1 MIGTGGMRLKEKRL
15 HGRGGQGVVKASQ
28 MVVKAAV
35 EGGLHGQFIPFFG
48 VERKGSPVFGY
59 LRLSTEEI
67 RRKTQIYEPDV
78 LVIMDDT
85 LVGLPQTYAGLKDGG
100 TVLINSTKPLSEL
113 GVPDC
118 AGVVA
123 EVDATGI
130 SERLFGQNLPNTAVL
145 GAFTKVVGIV
155 DRERLFAE
163 IEATFGA
170 ENRRAAELA
179 YESVSYLKGGEAGV

>member
-1 MIGTGGMRLKEKRL
+1 MKEIRL

-28 MVVKAAV
+28 MVVAAAV
-35 EGGLHGQFIPFFG
+35 KGGLRGQFIPFFG

-59 LRLSTEEI
+59 LRLSGEEI

-78 LVIMDDT
+78 IVVMDDT
-85 LVGLPQTYAGLKDGG
+85 LTAMPQTWAGLKPGG
-100 TVLINSTKPLSEL
+100 TVLINSRKPLTEL

-118 AGVVA
+118 AGLVA
-123 EVDATGI
+123 EVDASGI

-145 GAFTKVVGIV
+145 GAFAKAVGLV
-155 DRERLFAE
+155 ERGLLFDE
-163 IEATFGA
+163 IEATFGP

-179 YESVSYLKGGEAGV
+179 YESVEYLKGGAADV

>member
-1 MIGTGGMRLKEKRL
+1 MKEIRL

-48 VERKGSPVFGY
+48 VE
-59 LRLSTEEI
+59 

>member
-1 MIGTGGMRLKEKRL
+1 MKEIRL

-130 SERLFGQNLPNTAVL
+130 SERLFGQNLPNTAVQGRGHSRPRETL
-145 GAFTKVVGIV
+145 CGDRGHLRRGEPPRGGAGI
-155 DRERLFAE
+155 RERELSE
-163 IEATFGA
+163 G
-170 ENRRAAELA
+170 RRGRCMTANM
-179 YESVSYLKGGEAGV
+179 

>member
-1 MIGTGGMRLKEKRL
+1 MRLKEIRL

-100 TVLINSTKPLSEL
+100 TVLINLSL
-113 GVPDC
+113 IH
-118 AGVVA
+118 
-123 EVDATGI
+123 I
-130 SERLFGQNLPNTAVL
+130 SEPTRH
-145 GAFTKVVGIV
+145 
-155 DRERLFAE
+155 
-163 IEATFGA
+163 
-170 ENRRAAELA
+170 
-179 YESVSYLKGGEAGV
+179 

>member
-1 MIGTGGMRLKEKRL
+1 MRA
-15 HGRGGQGVVKASQ
+15 VK
-28 MVVKAAV
+28 
-35 EGGLHGQFIPFFG
+35 
-48 VERKGSPVFGY
+48 
-59 LRLSTEEI
+59 
-67 RRKTQIYEPDV
+67 DC
-78 LVIMDDT
+78 
-85 LVGLPQTYAGLKDGG
+85 G

-163 IEATFGA
+163 IEATLA
-170 ENRRAAELA
+170 RRTAARQSWHTKRELSEGRRGRCMTA
-179 YESVSYLKGGEAGV
+179 NM

>member
-1 MIGTGGMRLKEKRL
+1 
-15 HGRGGQGVVKASQ
+15 
-28 MVVKAAV
+28 
-35 EGGLHGQFIPFFG
+35 
-48 VERKGSPVFGY
+48 
-59 LRLSTEEI
+59 
-67 RRKTQIYEPDV
+67 
-78 LVIMDDT
+78 MDDT

-155 DRERLFAE
+155 DRERLLAE

>member
-1 MIGTGGMRLKEKRL
+1 
-15 HGRGGQGVVKASQ
+15 
-28 MVVKAAV
+28 
-35 EGGLHGQFIPFFG
+35 
-48 VERKGSPVFGY
+48 
-59 LRLSTEEI
+59 
-67 RRKTQIYEPDV
+67 
-78 LVIMDDT
+78 MDDT

-145 GAFTKVVGIV
+145 GAFIKVVGIV
-155 DRERLFAE
+155 DRERLFSE

-170 ENRRAAELA
+170 GEPPRGRAGIRERELSEGRRGRCMTANM
-179 YESVSYLKGGEAGV
+179 

>member
-1 MIGTGGMRLKEKRL
+1 MRLKEIRL

-100 TVLINSTKPLSEL
+100 TVLINSTRLLSEL

-145 GAFTKVVGIV
+145 GAFTRVVGIV

-179 YESVSYLKGGEAGV
+179 YESVNYLKGGEAGV

>member
-1 MIGTGGMRLKEKRL
+1 MKEIRL

-28 MVVKAAV
+28 MVVAAAV
-35 EGGLHGQFIPFFG
+35 KGGLQGQFIPFFG

-59 LRLSTEEI
+59 LRLNDGEI

-78 LVIMDDT
+78 IVVMDDT
-85 LVGLPQTYAGLKDGG
+85 LIWLPQTWSGLKPGG

-113 GVPDC
+113 GIPEC

-123 EVDATGI
+123 EVDASGI
-130 SERLFGQNLPNTAVL
+130 SERLLGQNLPNTAML
-145 GAFTKVVGIV
+145 GAFVKAVGLV
-155 DRERLFAE
+155 DRGRLFEE

-170 ENRRAAELA
+170 ENRRAAELS
-179 YESVSYLKGGEAGV
+179 YDEVKYLKGGVADV

>member
-1 MIGTGGMRLKEKRL
+1 MKEIRL

-78 LVIMDDT
+78 IVIMDDT

-113 GVPDC
+113 GVPPRAFRSAFSARTC
-118 AGVVA
+118 PTRRCSGPLP
-123 EVDATGI
+123 
-130 SERLFGQNLPNTAVL
+130 RLWA
-145 GAFTKVVGIV
+145 
-155 DRERLFAE
+155 
-163 IEATFGA
+163 
-170 ENRRAAELA
+170 
-179 YESVSYLKGGEAGV
+179 